1 MCFLP
6 FLASQLPLPFFYPIE
21 VEPEVT
27 KPQTSQTTNLLTE
40 SLKNAQKKK
49 KSIFDDSDD
58 SESDS
63 ENDVYQDTTNES
75 TTKVVINHDDD
86 ILKVDPTENSNDAKA
101 NVEIAEG
108 KDGLIS
114 EGVFPKFLYSSWSIR
129 HI

>member
-1 MCFLP
+1 MLFT

-27 KPQTSQTTNLLTE
+27 KPQTNQTTNILTE

-101 NVEIAEG
+101 NVEIPEG

-114 EGVFPKFLYSSWSIR
+114 EGVLPSFIYSIWSIR

>member
-1 MCFLP
+1 M
-6 FLASQLPLPFFYPIE
+6 
-21 VEPEVT
+21 T

-63 ENDVYQDTTNES
+63 ENDVYQDTTNET

-86 ILKVDPTENSNDAKA
+86 KLKVDPTENSNDAKA
-101 NVEIAEG
+101 NVEIAE
-108 KDGLIS
+108 DII
-114 EGVFPKFLYSSWSIR
+114 F
-129 HI
+129 